1 MSRWWFVVL
10 LAAGA
15 AAAGGRLPRTSPP
28 HAPHTPAPAPS
39 PAPRLAP
46 RNLTLA
52 ARSSVRNREQYIFNV
67 FEVIVSTLETKLQR
81 IENLDKAVEHLMRRV
96 EALDSRVND
105 NIHKTDA
112 IISKLGNLD
121 LKLFSHISPDDE
133 ETVTEQSSKRTNDN
147 YHDVQ
152 LDKKLESLD
161 QKVSDIDSKLV
172 GLKNQIDNNFLPVD
186 DINAEASEKK
196 PINLNVIE
204 IAKGLNSEVINE
216 ITKEVDQLRTSM
228 STVDRKLQFHI
239 NLVSENLGKVLY
251 MMADVH
257 AAIVEPEAASINVN
271 SLFKNRTATSTQSPV
286 AKASKID
293 TLVNKII
300 PMMSVSEKMDEVWD
314 VVVGT
319 KSSVDD
325 LVPKS
330 DELLTQTQR
339 QERAIGQIHNDLR
352 VKTNLIIENL
362 DMVEKRLKKQ
372 EDDVATLA
380 QRPVP
385 AELLL
390 DPTID
395 RLVEYAPNRYRVDE
409 LATDPATSTPA
420 ATTPPSSTLTN
431 SPSNSTP
438 SPTVTVTPTSTGGAG
453 AGAGSTLASGVGAGA
468 TTARPATR
476 KGGIIFPSV
485 KNKPIVGNNTFASE
499 IVANYKDVK
508 GYSCV
513 DLLNAGMRDSGV
525 YYLQIRGTTYW
536 FLKVFCEQN
545 MADGGWTVIH
555 RRDDFGVP
563 AENFNRDWNDYKNG
577 FGDPSKE
584 FWLGNENIYMLT
596 NNDDYMLRVE
606 LEDFDG
612 NKRYAQYSHF
622 KIYSEAEYYKLEI
635 DGYEGNAGDS
645 LNDPW
650 YGSNNSPFSTYNRD
664 NDRSSLNCASMLKG
678 GWWWKSCGR
687 GLNGLYLH
695 DPQDL
700 TARQGIVWFR
710 WRGWDYT
717 LKRASM
723 MIKPKGLQPNT

>member
-1 MSRWWFVVL
+1 
-10 LAAGA
+10 
-15 AAAGGRLPRTSPP
+15 
-28 HAPHTPAPAPS
+28 
-39 PAPRLAP
+39 
-46 RNLTLA
+46 
-52 ARSSVRNREQYIFNV
+52 
-67 FEVIVSTLETKLQR
+67 
-81 IENLDKAVEHLMRRV
+81 MRRV
-96 EALDSRVND
+96 EAMDSRVND

-121 LKLFSHISPDDE
+121 FKLFSHIGPDGE
-133 ETVTEQSSKRTNDN
+133 ETATEYINKRQNENTINDA
-147 YHDVQ
+147 Q
-152 LDKKLESLD
+152 LLDRKLESLD

-204 IAKGLNSEVINE
+204 IAKGLNTEVINE

-271 SLFKNRTATSTQSPV
+271 SLFKNRTATSTQAPISRG
-286 AKASKID
+286 ARGSKID

-395 RLVEYAPNRYRVDE
+395 RLVEYAPSRYRIDE
-409 LATDPATSTPA
+409 PDPATSTSTSTSTSTGTGFT
-420 ATTPPSSTLTN
+420 TTPFSTFTN
-431 SPSNSTP
+431 SPSNSSP
-438 SPTVTVTPTSTGGAG
+438 SPTVTVTPSSS
-453 AGAGSTLASGVGAGA
+453 GSTPSGVVSPTSGNNTG
-468 TTARPATR
+468 TPRPSVR

-485 KNKPIVGNNTFASE
+485 KNKPIIGNNTFTSE

-508 GYSCV
+508 GFSCV
-513 DLLNAGMRDSGV
+513 DLLNAGMRESGV

-536 FLKVFCEQN
+536 FLKVYCEQN
-545 MADGGWTVIH
+545 IADGGWTVIH

-563 AENFNRDWNDYKNG
+563 AENFNRDWSDYKNG
-577 FGDPSKE
+577 FGDSSKE

>member
-1 MSRWWFVVL
+1 MSRLWMLVL

-28 HAPHTPAPAPS
+28 APPPAPS
-39 PAPRLAP
+39 PAPSPRLP
-46 RNLTLA
+46 QRNLTLST
-52 ARSSVRNREQYIFNV
+52 RSSVRNREQYIFNV

-121 LKLFSHISPDDE
+121 LKLFSHIGQDDQK
-133 ETVTEQSSKRTNDN
+133 TVTENTTKRQNEN
-147 YHDVQ
+147 KLNNSL

-161 QKVSDIDSKLV
+161 QKVSDIDTKLV
-172 GLKNQIDNNFLPVD
+172 GLKTQIDNNFLPVD

-204 IAKGLNSEVINE
+204 IAKGLNSEVVNE

-257 AAIVEPEAASINVN
+257 AAIVEPEAATINVN
-271 SLFKNRTATSTQSPV
+271 SLFKNRTTTSTQSPV

-395 RLVEYAPNRYRVDE
+395 RLVEYAPNRYRLDE
-409 LATDPATSTPA
+409 PSTDPSTSTVA
-420 ATTPPSSTLTN
+420 ATTMPPSSTVNN
-431 SPSNSTP
+431 SPSGAS
-438 SPTVTVTPTSTGGAG
+438 SSATVTVTPSSAG
-453 AGAGSTLASGVGAGA
+453 AGATGS
-468 TTARPATR
+468 TTARPASR

-485 KNKPIVGNNTFASE
+485 KNKPIIGNNTFASE

-513 DLLNAGMRDSGV
+513 DLLNAGMRESGV

-536 FLKVFCEQN
+536 FLKVYCEQN
-545 MADGGWTVIH
+545 VADGGWTVIH

-563 AENFNRDWNDYKNG
+563 AENFNRDWSDYKNG
-577 FGDPSKE
+577 FGDPGKE

-723 MIKPKGLQPNT
+723 MIKPRGPSPTT

>member
-1 MSRWWFVVL
+1 MYRWWLVVV

-15 AAAGGRLPRTSPP
+15 AAAGTRLPRTSPP
-28 HAPHTPAPAPS
+28 APAPAPS
-39 PAPRLAP
+39 PATRLP
-46 RNLTLA
+46 QRNFTISS
-52 ARSSVRNREQYIFNV
+52 RSSVRNREQYIFNV

-121 LKLFSHISPDDE
+121 LKLFSQLAQSAE
-133 ETVTEQSSKRTNDN
+133 ETATENNNRKTHENKLSNAQM
-147 YHDVQ
+147 

-161 QKVSDIDSKLV
+161 QKVSDIDTKLV
-172 GLKNQIDNNFLPVD
+172 GLKTQIDNNFLPVD

-204 IAKGLNSEVINE
+204 IAKSLNTEVINE
-216 ITKEVDQLRTSM
+216 ITKEVDQLRSSM

-251 MMADVH
+251 MVADVH
-257 AAIVEPEAASINVN
+257 AAIVEPESASINVN
-271 SLFKNRTATSTQSPV
+271 NIFKNRTVTSTASPV
-286 AKASKID
+286 MKSSKID

-352 VKTNLIIENL
+352 LKTNLIIENL

-395 RLVEYAPNRYRVDE
+395 RLVEYAPNRYRVE
-409 LATDPATSTPA
+409 EPSTDPITTVAY
-420 ATTPPSSTLTN
+420 TTPTTVIGNNSPS
-431 SPSNSTP
+431 SPSNSSA
-438 SPTVTVTPTSTGGAG
+438 SPTSATVTVTPTSTGSSAG
-453 AGAGSTLASGVGAGA
+453 PTSP
-468 TTARPATR
+468 RPTSR

-485 KNKPIVGNNTFASE
+485 KNKPIIGNNTFASE

-513 DLLNAGMRDSGV
+513 DLLNAGMRESGV

-545 MADGGWTVIH
+545 VADGGWTVIH

-563 AENFNRDWNDYKNG
+563 AENFNRDWSDYKNG

-635 DGYEGNAGDS
+635 EGYEGNAGDS